1 MVNIDSKCSSAVIA
15 CFSLNRKT
23 TSQINTHEL
32 GTTWYVVLVQGIVKE
47 NRIHNE
53 DEMLNEE

>member
-1 MVNIDSKCSSAVIA
+1 MFFLEQENKKSNEYARA
-15 CFSLNRKT
+15 RNYL
-23 TSQINTHEL
+23 
-32 GTTWYVVLVQGIVKE
+32 VLVQGIVKE